1 MNRQNLIR
9 RACAAWLGVW
19 LMGGA
24 AQAADPLPPIPIVA
38 GEAAVE
44 QTVIADTNRERVA
57 AGLPPLKPDARLQA
71 AARLHGQDMVQ
82 RGYFAHASD
91 KPGHENPSKRIHRAG
106 ALDFGAAENIAQIS
120 SGHAPQQFVIG
131 WMASPGHRANI
142 LNPAYTH
149 IGVGVVRRA
158 DGQAFGVQKFVSRSL
173 DLALDVTRAEVELRQ
188 LRLEGRTDAGLQL
201 ALFAGGRY
209 LGVVATDE
217 QGQFVREFDFV
228 AGQALQLGWRRPG
241 AAGAFLTQASLAQ
254 PAGFE
259 PGPVPVRV
267 QAGAPYAVQAQLQ
280 ARRETMSVLTLRLQD
295 AVEGASLIERAASEE
310 RRVEFVAGI
319 ATVRC
324 PVAGGRRTLT
334 LLQRSRVESRFA
346 LDCET
351 GAIEPGVGG

>member
-1 MNRQNLIR
+1 MNRQKLIGG
-9 RACAAWLGVW
+9 ACAAWLGLW
-19 LMGGA
+19 LMAGA
-24 AQAADPLPPIPIVA
+24 ARAADPLPPVPAVA
-38 GEAAVE
+38 GEGAVE
-44 QTVIADTNRERVA
+44 QIILADGNRERAA
-57 AGLPPLKPDARLQA
+57 AGLPPLKLDVRLQA
-71 AARLHGQDMVQ
+71 AARLHALDMVQ
-82 RGYFAHASD
+82 RAYFAHASN

-149 IGVGVVRRA
+149 IGIGVVRRA
-158 DGQAFGVQKFVSRSL
+158 DGQAFGVQKFVTRSL
-173 DLALDVTRAEVELRQ
+173 ELALDVTRAEVDQQL
-188 LRLEGRTDAGLQL
+188 LRLEGRADAGLQL

-209 LGVVATDE
+209 LGVLATDE

-267 QAGAPYAVQAQLQ
+267 QAGAPYALQAQLQ
-280 ARRETMSVLTLRLQD
+280 ARRETMSVLTLQLQGT
-295 AVEGASLIERAASEE
+295 AEGASLIERSAAEE
-310 RRVEFVAGI
+310 RRMDFVAGI

-324 PVAGGRRTLT
+324 PVAGGRRMVT
-334 LLQRSRVESRFA
+334 LLQRGRVESRFA